1 MSENIF
7 FKRKGPFK
15 IQELFKGQDSKS
27 LKITDIK
34 TLDNANKSEIS
45 FFDSI
50 KYKDIASTTKAGFCI
65 TTDKLKMY
73 LPTACIK
80 IVVKSVLFEF
90 ILILLLSV
98 VIFSLVLVL
107 LASFVKNKV
116 FNCKLS

>member
-1 MSENIF
+1 MSKNIF

-15 IQELFKGQDSKS
+15 IQELFKGQESKS

-50 KYKDIASTTKAGFCI
+50 KYKDIALTTKAGFCI

-73 LPTACIK
+73 LPTACTK
-80 IVVKSVLFEF
+80 IVVKRF
-90 ILILLLSV
+90 I
-98 VIFSLVLVL
+98 
-107 LASFVKNKV
+107 
-116 FNCKLS
+116 